1 MVYWYQMMK
10 EQLDIADF
18 LLIAEAILEVNAQ
31 ELARMTQIPQAES
44 ALAAPFASF
53 GGIVFYEDP
62 VERAGIVCSRIV
74 RNHPLPDGNK
84 RVAYECMIEML
95 FRSGIEWT
103 PETVAGG
110 DAQMVEGLA
119 AREVSE
125 PDFIDWLGVRTG
137 RKN

>member
-1 MVYWYQMMK
+1 M
-10 EQLDIADF
+10 ADF
-18 LLIAEAILEVNAQ
+18 LLIAEAILEVDAKA
-31 ELARMTQIPQAES
+31 LARMTQVPQAES

-95 FRSGIEWT
+95 FRSGIDWKS
-103 PETVAGG
+103 ETVAGG

-119 AREVSE
+119 AREISE
-125 PDFIDWLGVRTG
+125 PAFIEWLRVRVD
-137 RKN
+137 RN